1 MFHVRLSE
9 SWIALRD
16 RVLVDWWKLIYNERK
31 RKIRNY
37 GKTNQGNVEER
48 GYTSLRGWEASEV
61 QEREN

>member
-16 RVLVDWWKLIYNERK
+16 RVLADWWKLIYNERK
-31 RKIRNY
+31 RKTKCKMRNY

-48 GYTSLRGWEASEV
+48 GWEASEV